1 MGLGGGEEGEVREWE
16 TLEGGDGGDA
26 VAVARAESLAGRVL
40 VERRRKGVLW
50 CSAWFCG
57 VEEERRL

>member
-1 MGLGGGEEGEVREWE
+1 MREWE